1 MAPLFARLR
10 SFGVDDT
17 RLKALAKDHTTL
29 LRKYRGDPSSLEEN
43 VRFLSRHGLN
53 DTQMADAVKKHPALL
68 LLDVASD
75 LEPRGKFLMEQ
86 GLSPSAIA
94 AILSSCPAIM
104 TTNTKDLI
112 ARIAYLSRAGISR
125 KFLSSCVVKHPALLS
140 HDVDQKLRPVLKV
153 LSDRLAPQV
162 VRNLVAIV
170 PAVFAR
176 KPEMVDDLISAFK
189 YIGFQ
194 GEVDTWLQS
203 MSWGVRF
210 GPEAVRDKIDFLMSM
225 DIHYR
230 HVAVMLKAEPHIL
243 QVDNAVL
250 KEKLDF
256 LFKGMKLDVEELLKC
271 PAYLSKKS
279 MDRVKIR
286 WKVLSLLKSRGIIQR
301 IHLKDMVTLPRK
313 WFVETF
319 VFKYPDC
326 GRVYYGERSALK
338 QARAE
343 ARGERSTCS
352 LQALATQDRLTSDL
366 SPCELRALRI
376 SPWIVRKPWI
386 HSWLLRGVHQNKK
399 ANSPVA
405 PSSQVNCVRLALL
418 QLHHQHHLPNI
429 TKKSVLLD

>member
-1 MAPLFARLR
+1 
-10 SFGVDDT
+10 
-17 RLKALAKDHTTL
+17 
-29 LRKYRGDPSSLEEN
+29 
-43 VRFLSRHGLN
+43 
-53 DTQMADAVKKHPALL
+53 
-68 LLDVASD
+68 
-75 LEPRGKFLMEQ
+75 
-86 GLSPSAIA
+86 
-94 AILSSCPAIM
+94 
-104 TTNTKDLI
+104 
-112 ARIAYLSRAGISR
+112 
-125 KFLSSCVVKHPALLS
+125 
-140 HDVDQKLRPVLKV
+140 
-153 LSDRLAPQV
+153 
-162 VRNLVAIV
+162 
-170 PAVFAR
+170 
-176 KPEMVDDLISAFK
+176 
-189 YIGFQ
+189 
-194 GEVDTWLQS
+194 

-250 KEKLDF
+250 KQKLDF

-326 GRVYYGERSALK
+326 GRVDYGERSALK

-399 ANSPVA
+399 ENLPDLSNLRDASKLFCDRCQQTNNEVYCAFCNAIKSGSTPSKTLDEDESVPYVTSGVAMDTYVTSPLEKDPQSISAKKESKDSGSYFCKIFCGSGTIFSSKQCRACPASAPSPA
-405 PSSQVNCVRLALL
+405 PSSN
-418 QLHHQHHLPNI
+418 HH
-429 TKKSVLLD
+429 